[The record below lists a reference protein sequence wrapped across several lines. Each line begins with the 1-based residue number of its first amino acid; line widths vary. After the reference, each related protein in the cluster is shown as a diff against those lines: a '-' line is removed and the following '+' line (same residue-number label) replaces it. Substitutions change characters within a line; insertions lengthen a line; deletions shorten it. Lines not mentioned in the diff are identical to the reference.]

1 MADNGNTDYT
11 REIQIGDNPAVEVQ
25 VLPING
31 IEFVSVTDAVRA
43 AKLSRA
49 YINKALNAQT
59 IAGMQLPGLGWLAQ
73 LESLETFATTSRRA
87 PGKATVVAQALEAY
101 LRGLGDDV
109 WEQWE
114 RIEAATVA
122 EYKQKKEAADTE
134 DEDVEV
140 LETE

>member
-1 MADNGNTDYT
+1 MAQENGTDYT

-101 LRGLGDDV
+101 LRGMGDDV

-114 RIEAATVA
+114 RIETATVA
-122 EYKQKKEAADTE
+122 EYKSKKESAEAEEADE
-134 DEDVEV
+134 E